1 MLFTRRFANF
11 GTLLKKTKRTPFIT
25 PLTRL
30 TITSP
35 KLYFST
41 IKPAEKM

>member
-11 GTLLKKTKRTPFIT
+11 ATLLKKTKRTPIIT
-25 PLTRL
+25 PLRRL
-30 TITSP
+30 TVTSP

-41 IKPAEKM
+41 TKPAEKM